1 MNRFKALMLVAACL
15 LSFPAASLAQQAP
28 ASAPPIVIKFS
39 HVVATDTPKG
49 KAAERFKQLAEER
62 TGGKVRVEI
71 YPNSQLYKD
80 KEEVEALQLGAV
92 QMLAPTSS
100 KFGPLGV
107 PEFEVFDLPFMFPSR
122 DALHRVTE
130 GPIGAE
136 ILKRLEPHGI
146 IGLAYWDNGFKNIS
160 ANKPLLKPE
169 DVRGLKMRI
178 QSSRVLHAQMRA
190 LKANPQVTAMA
201 EVYQALQTGVVD
213 GTENVWSNMY
223 TLKFHEVQRHATLT
237 NHGYIGYAVIVN
249 KAFWDGLPPDIRAL
263 LEQAMRETTTFA
275 NQIAQKE
282 NDDALAAIR
291 ASGLT
296 TVHELTIE
304 QREVWRQ
311 ALLPVHVQMEA
322 RVGKDLIDA
331 IRKVAEAEIAGEPD
345 VEARTSGI
353 GR

>member
-1 MNRFKALMLVAACL
+1 MKRFKALVLTAVCL
-15 LSFPAASLAQQAP
+15 LSFTAASSAQQVP
-28 ASAPPIVIKFS
+28 AGPAGNPIVIKFS
-39 HVVATDTPKG
+39 HVVAADTPKG
-49 KAAERFKQLAEER
+49 KAAERFRELAAER
-62 TGGKVRVEI
+62 TNGRVRVEV

-178 QSSRVLHAQMRA
+178 QSSRVLHAEMRA
-190 LKANPQVTAMA
+190 LKANPQVTAMS

-249 KAFWDGLPPDIRAL
+249 KPFWDGLPPDIRAQ
-263 LEQAMRETTTFA
+263 LEQAMRETTVFA

-296 TVHELTIE
+296 EVHDLTAAE
-304 QREVWRQ
+304 RAEWRKV
-311 ALLPVHVQMEA
+311 LEPVQTEMET
-322 RVGKDLIDA
+322 RVGKDLVTA
-331 IRKVAEAEIAGEPD
+331 IRRETDANP
-345 VEARTSGI
+345 
-353 GR
+353 

>member
-1 MNRFKALMLVAACL
+1 MKHFKALMLVAACL
-15 LSFPAASLAQQAP
+15 LPFPAASLAQQA
-28 ASAPPIVIKFS
+28 SPIVIKFS
-39 HVVATDTPKG
+39 HVVAADTPKG

-62 TGGKVRVEI
+62 TGGRVKVEI

-80 KEEVEALQLGAV
+80 KEEIEALQLGAV

-122 DALHRVTE
+122 DALHQVTE

-213 GTENVWSNMY
+213 GTENVWSDMY
-223 TLKFHEVQRHATLT
+223 VHAEVPRGSEARHADQPRL
-237 NHGYIGYAVIVN
+237 YRLRR
-249 KAFWDGLPPDIRAL
+249 D
-263 LEQAMRETTTFA
+263 RE
-275 NQIAQKE
+275 
-282 NDDALAAIR
+282 
-291 ASGLT
+291 
-296 TVHELTIE
+296 
-304 QREVWRQ
+304 Q
-311 ALLPVHVQMEA
+311 ALL
-322 RVGKDLIDA
+322 G
-331 IRKVAEAEIAGEPD
+331 
-345 VEARTSGI
+345 RTAPGYP
-353 GR
+353 RRA

>member
-1 MNRFKALMLVAACL
+1 MKRFKALMLAAACL
-15 LSFPAASLAQQAP
+15 LSFPVAALAQQTP
-28 ASAPPIVIKFS
+28 ASTIVIKFS
-39 HVVATDTPKG
+39 HVVAVDTPKG

-80 KEEVEALQLGAV
+80 KEEIEALQLGAV

-178 QSSRVLHAQMRA
+178 QSSRVLHAEMPESA
-190 LKANPQVTAMA
+190 DAV
-201 EVYQALQTGVVD
+201 
-213 GTENVWSNMY
+213 
-223 TLKFHEVQRHATLT
+223 
-237 NHGYIGYAVIVN
+237 HG
-249 KAFWDGLPPDIRAL
+249 
-263 LEQAMRETTTFA
+263 
-275 NQIAQKE
+275 
-282 NDDALAAIR
+282 DDL
-291 ASGLT
+291 SG
-296 TVHELTIE
+296 
-304 QREVWRQ
+304 
-311 ALLPVHVQMEA
+311 
-322 RVGKDLIDA
+322 
-331 IRKVAEAEIAGEPD
+331 
-345 VEARTSGI
+345 ARTSMA
-353 GR
+353 

>member
-1 MNRFKALMLVAACL
+1 MKRMKALLLGACL
-15 LSFPAASLAQQAP
+15 LMTPATVMAEQAP
-28 ASAPPIVIKFS
+28 AAPAIVIKFS
-39 HVVATDTPKG
+39 HVVAADTPKG

-62 TGGKVRVEI
+62 TSGKVRVEV

-80 KEEVEALQLGAV
+80 KEEIEALQLGAV

-122 DALHRVTE
+122 DALHRITE
-130 GPIGAE
+130 GPIGAS
-136 ILKRLEPHGI
+136 ILKKLDQHGI
-146 IGLAYWDNGFKNIS
+146 TGLAYWDNGFKNIS
-160 ANKPLLKPE
+160 ASRPLLKPE

-237 NHGYIGYAVIVN
+237 DHGYIGYAVIVN
-249 KAFWDGLPPDIRAL
+249 KPFWDGLPQDIRGQL
-263 LEQAMRETTTFA
+263 DQAMRETTAYA
-275 NQIAQKE
+275 NKIAQKE

-296 TVHELTIE
+296 TVHELTVE

-331 IRKVAEAEIAGEPD
+331 IRKEAEAEIAGEPD

>member
-1 MNRFKALMLVAACL
+1 MAA
-15 LSFPAASLAQQAP
+15 
-28 ASAPPIVIKFS
+28 
-39 HVVATDTPKG
+39 DTPKG

-178 QSSRVLHAQMRA
+178 HVPRA
-190 LKANPQVTAMA
+190 ARPDAGAEGEPAGDGHGGGLSGLADRRRRWDRERLVQHVYA
-201 EVYQALQTGVVD
+201 EVPRGSEA
-213 GTENVWSNMY
+213 
-223 TLKFHEVQRHATLT
+223 RHADQPRLYRLRRDREQTFLGRT
-237 NHGYIGYAVIVN
+237 A
-249 KAFWDGLPPDIRAL
+249 PDIRAV

-282 NDDALAAIR
+282 NDDAMAAIR

-296 TVHELTIE
+296 EVHDLTAAE
-304 QREVWRQ
+304 RAAWRKVLQ
-311 ALLPVHVQMEA
+311 PVQDEMET
-322 RVGKDLIDA
+322 RVGKELVTA
-331 IRKVAEAEIAGEPD
+331 IRRETDAAP
-345 VEARTSGI
+345 
-353 GR
+353 

>member
-1 MNRFKALMLVAACL
+1 MKRFKALVLTAACL
-15 LSFPAASLAQQAP
+15 LSFTAASSAQQVP
-28 ASAPPIVIKFS
+28 AGSAGNPIVIKFS
-39 HVVATDTPKG
+39 HVVAADTPKG
-49 KAAERFKQLAEER
+49 KAAERFRELAAER
-62 TGGKVRVEI
+62 TGGRVRVEV

-178 QSSRVLHAQMRA
+178 QSSRVLHGDMRA
-190 LKANPQVTAMA
+190 LKANPQVTAMS

-249 KAFWDGLPPDIRAL
+249 KAFWDGLPPISLPSSSR
-263 LEQAMRETTTFA
+263 RCGKPPCSPTRSRRRRTTT
-275 NQIAQKE
+275 
-282 NDDALAAIR
+282 R
-291 ASGLT
+291 SPRSGL
-296 TVHELTIE
+296 
-304 QREVWRQ
+304 
-311 ALLPVHVQMEA
+311 
-322 RVGKDLIDA
+322 
-331 IRKVAEAEIAGEPD
+331 PD
-345 VEARTSGI
+345 
-353 GR
+353 

>member
-1 MNRFKALMLVAACL
+1 MKRFKALALAAVCL
-15 LSFPAASLAQQAP
+15 LSFTAASSAQQVP
-28 ASAPPIVIKFS
+28 ASPSASPIVIKFS
-39 HVVATDTPKG
+39 HVVAADTPKG
-49 KAAERFKQLAEER
+49 KAAERFRELAAER
-62 TGGKVRVEI
+62 TGGRVRVEI

-136 ILKRLEPHGI
+136 ILKWLEPHGI
-146 IGLAYWDNGFKNIS
+146 VGLTYWDNGFKNIS

-169 DVRGLKMRI
+169 DVRGLKMRT
-178 QSSRVLHAQMRA
+178 QSSRVLHAEMRA

-249 KAFWDGLPPDIRAL
+249 KPFWDGLPSDIRAQ
-263 LEQAMRETTTFA
+263 LEQAMRETTVFA

-296 TVHELTIE
+296 EVHDLTAAE
-304 QREVWRQ
+304 RAEWRKV
-311 ALLPVHVQMEA
+311 LEPVQTEMET
-322 RVGKDLIDA
+322 RVGKDLVTA
-331 IRKVAEAEIAGEPD
+331 IRRETDANP
-345 VEARTSGI
+345 
-353 GR
+353 